1 LTYWRPLLV
10 DLVVIARTQTVH
22 AAALRIAIEAE
33 RHHRNM
39 APITAWAAP
48 DGWSSTYAKAAR
60 DVVECAQHLTYDT
73 ATGLVAR
80 FLDPVLSGT
89 VSKST
94 WQPNELRWIPDVITG
109 PT

>member
-1 LTYWRPLLV
+1 MIKRPVPLTLTARRTPSKLTYWRTLLV

-48 DGWSSTYAKAAR
+48 DGWSSTYAKAS
-60 DVVECAQHLTYDT
+60 
-73 ATGLVAR
+73 
-80 FLDPVLSGT
+80 P
-89 VSKST
+89 
-94 WQPNELRWIPDVITG
+94 
-109 PT
+109 